1 MLLDWKKK
9 LCLSHELND
18 QFIRYIFDLTTTN
31 KFSFDKL
38 DLTCIV
44 RSLWETTIITLRK
57 YVLIRIIYHEIKKS
71 CKNICAFEML
81 YLKNGINQ
89 LKAKYR
95 LSHVKSHFQHS
106 FWWELGTI
114 FAGHPNWGKTITY
127 PAVAGI
133 VPEFLHSCHMSIH
146 NLRTV
151 FVFCSVD
158 LLTVDIKFTYFF

>member
-44 RSLWETTIITLRK
+44 RSLWETTIITLRE

-71 CKNICAFEML
+71 CKNICAFEKL

-95 LSHVKSHFQHS
+95 HS
-106 FWWELGTI
+106 FWWELGTRSDI
-114 FAGHPNWGKTITY
+114 LQGQALFRGVKQLRRCLVMLNNFEKISFP
-127 PAVAGI
+127 
-133 VPEFLHSCHMSIH
+133 SIEK
-146 NLRTV
+146 RWT
-151 FVFCSVD
+151 
-158 LLTVDIKFTYFF
+158 